1 MKYKEVIERN
11 TMRIYTGGGDKGTTS
26 LLSGERVFKADPRVM
41 AYGTLDELT
50 AQLGV
55 CRAQLRQVPGC
66 AAFADLVI
74 TIQRELFRAGM
85 QLSSSR
91 EHWNKLS
98 APISGEDIQGLE
110 KTIDSLEQAFGL
122 PQFFV
127 SPGQT
132 LAGAALHMA
141 RTICRRAE
149 RETWAAAGSDA
160 GYATVLKYLNRLS
173 DFLFSLAWA
182 AETQILITQE
192 ISNGNH
198 DSHQ

>member
-1 MKYKEVIERN
+1 MS
-11 TMRIYTGGGDKGTTS
+11 IYTGGGDNGTTS

-55 CRAQLRQVPGC
+55 CRAQLGQVPGC
-66 AAFADLVI
+66 TPFADLVM
-74 TIQRELFRAGM
+74 TVQRELFRAGM

-91 EHWNKLS
+91 DHWEKLS
-98 APISGEDIQGLE
+98 APISGDDIMGLE
-110 KTIDSLEQAFGL
+110 QTIDSLEKAFGL

-132 LAGAALHMA
+132 LVGAALHLA

-149 RETWAAAGSDA
+149 RETWAAIGDDDN
-160 GYATVLKYLNRLS
+160 YATVLKYLNRLS

-182 AETQILITQE
+182 AETRLLIAE
-192 ISNGNH
+192 ELSNGNH
-198 DSHQ
+198 DPHQ